1 MADLFTGSAPDPVT
15 LTSTTTQTQ
24 PQYLTDFQKA
34 LASTAT
40 GFLGKPIKDASGNIT
55 GYETKTGEELVGD
68 RPDYLANLQGG
79 INPATGKPYT
89 SAELPSLADLQR
101 GQGALDQALTAGTDA
116 SGVTESDISKFYDP
130 YQTQVIDEMQRQSDV
145 NLQRNLMPALRALG
159 VGTSGGA
166 AGNRRTYDISGQALA
181 DVASQLQSQQTAAR
195 SAGFKQALDAALK
208 EQGVQASAASA
219 LGQVGAAESAAA
231 ERGIKTLSDVG
242 AADLAYRQA
251 LIDAPLTRSIN
262 IGKIMQGYTYPTSTT
277 ASKQELPSQMS
288 ASPLQQVAGL
298 GSLIGALFPS
308 KLDAQGNVTFGGL
321 GGAAFK
327 SLLKGLGFTDSQ
339 TASLMPGYEDNATIT
354 GAGNTGNTTGN
365 TTGGTTG
372 GTEYNDFND
381 LQQESYGL

>member
-15 LTSTTTQTQ
+15 LTSTSTQTQ

-40 GFLGKPIKDASGNIT
+40 SFLGDPTKDASGNIT

-68 RPDYLANLQGG
+68 RPDYLKNLQGG
-79 INPATGKPYT
+79 INPATGEAYT
-89 SAELPSLADLQR
+89 GAELPSLTDLQR
-101 GQGALDQALTAGTDA
+101 GQGALSQALTAGTDA

-130 YQTQVIDEMQRQSDV
+130 YETQVINEMQRQSDV

-195 SAGFKQALDAALK
+195 SAGYKQALDAALK
-208 EQGVQASAASA
+208 EQGVQASAAGA

-242 AADLAYRQA
+242 AADLAYEQA

-262 IGKIMQGYTYPTSTT
+262 IGKIMQGYTYPTETT

-308 KLDAQGNVTFGGL
+308 KVDAQGNVTFGGL
-321 GGAAFK
+321 GGAGVK
-327 SLLKGLGFTDSQ
+327 TLLKGLGLSDADANKLFNEISYPTAPVTDRS
-339 TASLMPGYEDNATIT
+339 TDTPDVVNEPVDTDDSD
-354 GAGNTGNTTGN
+354 
-365 TTGGTTG
+365 
-372 GTEYNDFND
+372 D
-381 LQQESYGL
+381 

>member
-1 MADLFTGSAPDPVT
+1 MADLFTGKAPDPVT
-15 LTSTTTQTQ
+15 LTSTSTQTQ

-40 GFLGKPIKDASGNIT
+40 SFLGDATKDASGNIT

-68 RPDYLANLQGG
+68 RPDYLKNLQGG
-79 INPATGKPYT
+79 INPVTGEAYT
-89 SAELPSLADLQR
+89 GAELPSLTDLQR
-101 GQGALDQALTAGTDA
+101 GQGALNQALTAGTDA
-116 SGVTESDISKFYDP
+116 SGVSATDISKFYDP
-130 YQTQVIDEMQRQSDV
+130 YETQVINEMQRQSDV

-195 SAGFKQALDAALK
+195 SAGYKQALDAALK
-208 EQGVQASAASA
+208 EQGVQASAAGA

-242 AADLAYRQA
+242 AADLAYEQA

-277 ASKQELPSQMS
+277 ASKQEIPSQMS
-288 ASPLQQVAGL
+288 QSPLQQVAGL
-298 GSLIGALFPS
+298 GSLIASAFPAGG
-308 KLDAQGNVTFGGL
+308 KGIGDRAIKAVTDYL
-321 GGAAFK
+321 ADQQA
-327 SLLKGLGFTDSQ
+327 KGLN
-339 TASLMPGYEDNATIT
+339 ASVEDINRIYEESVNSYDPSFSALTGEDINDWLTSVIT
-354 GAGNTGNTTGN
+354 GTT
-365 TTGGTTG
+365 TT
-372 GTEYNDFND
+372 D
-381 LQQESYGL
+381 

>member
-15 LTSTTTQTQ
+15 LTSTSTQTQ

-40 GFLGKPIKDASGNIT
+40 DFLGEPTKDAAGNIT
-55 GYETKTGEELVGD
+55 GYKTKTGAELVGD

-79 INPATGKPYT
+79 INPATGKEYT
-89 SAELPSLADLQR
+89 AAELPSLADLQR
-101 GQGALDQALTAGTDA
+101 GQGALNQALTAGTDA
-116 SGVTESDISKFYDP
+116 SGVTATDISKFYDP

-195 SAGFKQALDAALK
+195 SAGYKQALDAALK
-208 EQGVQASAASA
+208 EQGVQASAAGA

-242 AADLAYRQA
+242 AADLAYEQA

-262 IGKIMQGYTYPTSTT
+262 IGKIMQGYTYPTETT
-277 ASKQELPSQMS
+277 ASKQEIPSQMS
-288 ASPLQQVAGL
+288 QSPLQQIAGL
-298 GSLIGALFPS
+298 GSLIASAFPAGGKGAGDRAI
-308 KLDAQGNVTFGGL
+308 KAVTDYL
-321 GGAAFK
+321 AEQQA
-327 SLLKGLGFTDSQ
+327 KGLNANVADINRI
-339 TASLMPGYEDNATIT
+339 YEESINSYDPSFAAVSGQDINDWLTSVIS
-354 GAGNTGNTTGN
+354 
-365 TTGGTTG
+365 GTT
-372 GTEYNDFND
+372 TTD
-381 LQQESYGL
+381 

>member
-15 LTSTTTQTQ
+15 LTSTSKQTQ
-24 PQYLTDFQKA
+24 PEYLTNFQKA

-40 GFLGKPIKDASGNIT
+40 SFLGDPTKDAAGNIT
-55 GYETKTGEELVGD
+55 GYAAKTGDELVGD
-68 RPDYLANLQGG
+68 RPDYLAKLQGG
-79 INPATGKPYT
+79 INPATGEAYT
-89 SAELPSLADLQR
+89 AAELPSLTDLQ
-101 GQGALDQALTAGTDA
+101 GYKGALSQALTAGTDA
-116 SGVTESDISKFYDP
+116 SDIISGDISNFYDP
-130 YQTQVIDEMQRQSDV
+130 YQKEVINEMQRQSDV

-208 EQGVQASAASA
+208 EQGVQATAAGA
-219 LGQVGAAESAAA
+219 LGQVGSAGSAAA

-242 AADLAYRQA
+242 AADLAYEQA

-262 IGKIMQGYTYPTSTT
+262 IGKIMQGYTYPTETT

-298 GSLIGALFPS
+298 GSLVA
-308 KLDAQGNVTFGGL
+308 
-321 GGAAFK
+321 AAFPAGGK
-327 SLLKGLGFTDSQ
+327 GVGDRAIKAVTDYLADQQAKGLN
-339 TASLMPGYEDNATIT
+339 ASVADINRIYEESVNSYDPSFSALT
-354 GAGNTGNTTGN
+354 GEDINDWLTSVIS
-365 TTGGTTG
+365 GTT
-372 GTEYNDFND
+372 TTD
-381 LQQESYGL
+381 

>member
-15 LTSTTTQTQ
+15 LTSTSTQTQ

-40 GFLGKPIKDASGNIT
+40 GFLGEPTKDASGNIT
-55 GYETKTGEELVGD
+55 GYKAKTGEELVGD

-79 INPATGKPYT
+79 INPATGLPYT
-89 SAELPSLADLQR
+89 AAELPSLANLQR
-101 GQGALDQALTAGTDA
+101 GQGALNQALTAGTDA
-116 SGVTESDISKFYDP
+116 SGVTATDISKFYDP

-195 SAGFKQALDAALK
+195 SAGYKQALDAALK
-208 EQGVQASAASA
+208 EQGVQASAAGA

-242 AADLAYRQA
+242 AADLAYEQA

-277 ASKQELPSQMS
+277 ASKQEIPSQMS
-288 ASPLQQVAGL
+288 ASPLQQIAGL
-298 GSLIGALFPS
+298 STLIGALFPS
-308 KLDAQGNVTFGGL
+308 KTDAQGNVTFGGL
-321 GGAAFK
+321 GGAGISA
-327 SLLKGLGFTDSQ
+327 LLKGLGFTEQQVKDV
-339 TASLMPGYEDNATIT
+339 TGYVDNATIP

-372 GTEYNDFND
+372 GTPYNDFND
-381 LQQESYGL
+381 LQQEEYGL